1 MNSKGTLQWQA
12 SVESAQ
18 QEQNGAPR
26 KGNRSTKA
34 TAPGHPLSGTLE
46 MNKKSVLLVD
56 SNRHSRESRAKV
68 MRTMGVRVVCADNA
82 CSARVRLVKEKYNL
96 ILVDLGPDVTA
107 AESLVSEIRT
117 KNSRQ
122 LVGFLVG
129 SPLFVAQSLEGRPGI
144 SSSAEHGSIGNDEL
158 EQTKLAS

>member
-1 MNSKGTLQWQA
+1 MKSEGTVQWQA
-12 SVESAQ
+12 SVERAQ

-26 KGNRSTKA
+26 RGNQPTKS
-34 TAPGHPLSGTLE
+34 TAPRHPLSGTLE

-56 SNRHSRESRAKV
+56 SNRRSRESRAKV

-82 CSARVRLVKEKYNL
+82 CSARVRLVNEKYNL
-96 ILVDLGPDVTA
+96 ILVDLGQDVTA
-107 AESLVSEIRT
+107 AESFVSEIRT

-122 LVGFLVG
+122 LVSFLVG
-129 SPLFVAQSLEGRPGI
+129 SPLFVAQSLEGRPGV
-144 SSSAEHGSIGNDEL
+144 SSSAERASIGNDEI